1 MASQFK
7 IIRPTNLKPIPSL
20 HEEKVA
26 AICAKW
32 FRSDISFV
40 RRSAHTTP
48 DIFVARRKQYWE
60 IKNIKGS
67 GNHTIEDNLRKASKQ
82 SENIIISLL
91 ASPRMDAR
99 VAESRIKY
107 ILKTKRM
114 LIKHVLLIT
123 KDEKVI
129 DIQWNLEYNVSIRKW
144 MHPVLDNRALSFFD
158 IHVSCSFRYFCY
170 HIMMNREK
178 SIVRASFIGIVSNV
192 VLVGLKMLVGVIAGS
207 IAIILDAVN
216 NFTDILSSVVTI
228 IGTKLAARRPDS
240 GHPYGHGR
248 SEYISA
254 LVVGIIIFLTGIMS
268 FAESI
273 PKIITP
279 ELADYSWATITVVV
293 LAIVVKLALGIYVRR
308 MGHRYDSNSLSAS
321 GMDALFDAVLSFAT
335 LVGIAVTLIFQ
346 VSIDGIL
353 GLIISLFIVRTSFE
367 IMLQA
372 SDDILGST
380 ADRDLMLKI
389 KRQICT
395 FPDVSGA
402 YDLMLHNYGPTD
414 FIGSVQIQ
422 VPDNLTA
429 KDIHRLTREISHR
442 IFIRFG
448 VNLTIGIYAENVDQP
463 EKRKIKD
470 FLLALLNDYPE
481 VRQMHAFYVDD
492 DEKLITFD
500 LVADE
505 HFSEKTKR
513 QIVNAMRREY
523 PGYKYLVTIDYDLEG
538 SE

>member
-1 MASQFK
+1 
-7 IIRPTNLKPIPSL
+7 
-20 HEEKVA
+20 
-26 AICAKW
+26 
-32 FRSDISFV
+32 
-40 RRSAHTTP
+40 
-48 DIFVARRKQYWE
+48 
-60 IKNIKGS
+60 
-67 GNHTIEDNLRKASKQ
+67 
-82 SENIIISLL
+82 
-91 ASPRMDAR
+91 
-99 VAESRIKY
+99 
-107 ILKTKRM
+107 
-114 LIKHVLLIT
+114 
-123 KDEKVI
+123 
-129 DIQWNLEYNVSIRKW
+129 
-144 MHPVLDNRALSFFD
+144 
-158 IHVSCSFRYFCY
+158 
-170 HIMMNREK
+170 MMNREK
-178 SIVRASFIGIVSNV
+178 SIVRASFIGIISNV

-442 IFIRFG
+442 IFTRFG
-448 VNLTIGIYAENVDQP
+448 VMLTIGIYAENVDQP